1 MIAFVRGQVTS
12 INSTSTVID
21 VGGVGLDLQ
30 CSPGTLATL
39 RVGTVATVSSRLV
52 VREDSLTLYGFTDDD
67 ERDVF
72 DVLQT
77 VSGVGP
83 RLGLAILAVMT
94 PDQIRHAVATEDL
107 VALTKVPGIGRKGAQ
122 RMVLELK
129 DRLGPTLGQFTPAHQ
144 PAVSSGSWQPS
155 VHAALVGLGWSPKD
169 AEAAIA
175 SVASDTTDELDV
187 GSALRLALQRLDRG

>member
-1 MIAFVRGQVTS
+1 MISFVRGQVAAITS
-12 INSTSTVID
+12 SSVVID
-21 VGGVGLDLQ
+21 VGGIGIDLQ
-30 CSPGTLATL
+30 CSPTTLSSLRIGTQ
-39 RVGTVATVSSRLV
+39 ATVSSRMI

-67 ERDVF
+67 EREVF

-83 RLGLAILAVMT
+83 RLGLAILAAMT

-107 VALTKVPGIGRKGAQ
+107 VALTKVPGVGRKGAQ

-129 DRLGPTLGQFTPAHQ
+129 DRLGPAGQVLAAQQ
-144 PAVSSGSWQPS
+144 PSSISGSWQPS
-155 VHAALVGLGWSPKD
+155 VHAALVGLGWNPKD

-175 SVASDTTDELDV
+175 SVAADSSDDLDV
-187 GSALRLALQRLDRG
+187 GTALRLSLQRLDRG